1 MRLSASSLLKQLD
14 ELRHRYG
21 TDAAPRRLE
30 ILRELGGRPV
40 GQVEEVFRL
49 HELLCFLR
57 AYPDDQQV
65 LEQVEIMLEGFSARS
80 DLRRFRQR
88 LADTGLAGTDIN
100 YRFYWVTA
108 GWLAHHWPDHLS
120 IDWPELHKRE
130 ELLGILDLLMPYSE
144 TPALDQVD
152 YSVREWVERLKGPDE
167 TDAAFLIRRFA
178 ALEVTAPV
186 RERIY
191 EQLDIPLTLTPGPGT
206 PTRTLAKYRSK
217 ASTAFQTR
225 SLRRER
231 PDLKHEV
238 SRRPVAVRELSI
250 REGGRLIDLAREA
263 MTTRQR
269 DLDAFA
275 NADPRDVRLVELGG
289 GLGFACYGLLPER
302 RLLLE
307 CSYGMIMLK
316 NDVPFGY
323 ALASTLFRSTEV
335 AYNIF
340 DTFRGGEAGWIF
352 GRLLATIHHLF
363 GTEVFAIDPF
373 QLGLGNKEGLASGAW
388 WFYYKLG
395 FRPRDREIRRLLR
408 GELEQMKIDP
418 GHRSSPA
425 TLEQLAAD
433 YVFFYLGRQRDD
445 VLGRVFLGNIGLEI
459 SHCLAQRFGGER
471 ERGLAVCSREAMHL
485 LGLRTLEGFSPGE
498 RLAWERWSPLV
509 LILPGVDRWST
520 ADRRALVRVV
530 RAKGGRRESDFLRR
544 FDRHPRLGKALL
556 QLAS

>member
-1 MRLSASSLLKQLD
+1 MGQSASSLLQQLD
-14 ELRHRYG
+14 ELRHLYG
-21 TDAAPRRLE
+21 RNVAPRRLE
-30 ILRELGGRPV
+30 LLRQLEGRSLGR
-40 GQVEEVFRL
+40 VEEVFRL

-57 AYPDDQQV
+57 AYPDDRAV
-65 LEQVEIMLEGFSARS
+65 LKQVEAMLEGFSARA
-80 DLRRFRQR
+80 DLHRFCQR
-88 LADTGLAGTDIN
+88 LADTGLAGSDIH

-120 IDWPELHKRE
+120 IDWPEFDQRE
-130 ELLGILDLLMPYSE
+130 VLLGILDLLMPYSE

-152 YSVREWVERLKGPDE
+152 FSSHEWVERLKGPDE

-178 ALEVTAPV
+178 ALEVTEPI

-206 PTRTLAKYRSK
+206 PTRTLAKYRSQ
-217 ASTAFQTR
+217 APTAFQTR
-225 SLRRER
+225 PLRREW
-231 PDLKHEV
+231 PDLKQEAG
-238 SRRPVAVRELSI
+238 RRPVAVREVSL
-250 REGGRLIDLAREA
+250 RESRRLIDLAREA
-263 MTTRQR
+263 MATRQR

-289 GLGFACYGLLPER
+289 GLCFACYGLLPER

-307 CSYGMIMLK
+307 CSYGMLMLK
-316 NDVPFGY
+316 NGVPFGY
-323 ALASTLFRSTEV
+323 ALASTIFRSTEV

-340 DTFRGGEAGWIF
+340 DSFRGGEAAWVF
-352 GRLLATIHHLF
+352 GRLLASIRYLF
-363 GTEVFAIDPF
+363 DTEVFAIDPF
-373 QLGLGNKEGLASGAW
+373 QLGLGNKEGIASGAW

-395 FRPRDREIRRLLR
+395 FRPRDREIRRVLR

-433 YVFFYLGRQRDD
+433 YVFLYLGRQRSD
-445 VLGRVFLGNIGLEI
+445 VLGRVFLGNVGLEI
-459 SHCLAQRFGGER
+459 SHHLAQRFGGER
-471 ERGLAVCSREAMHL
+471 ERGLEVCSREAMDL
-485 LGLRTLEGFSPGE
+485 LGLRTLAGFSAGE

-556 QLAS
+556 QLA

>member
-1 MRLSASSLLKQLD
+1 MGRSASSLLQQLD

-21 TDAAPRRLE
+21 TDVAPRRLE
-30 ILRELGGRPV
+30 LLRQLEGRPL
-40 GQVEEVFRL
+40 GRVEEVFHL

-65 LEQVEIMLEGFSARS
+65 LKQVEIMLEAFSARS

-120 IDWPELHKRE
+120 IDWPEFNKRE
-130 ELLGILDLLMPYSE
+130 ELLGILDLLMTYSE

-152 YSVREWVERLKGPDE
+152 FSSHEWVERLKDPDQ

-178 ALEVTAPV
+178 ALEVTEPI

-217 ASTAFQTR
+217 APTAFQTLP
-225 SLRRER
+225 LRRER
-231 PDLKHEV
+231 PDLKQETR
-238 SRRPVAVRELSI
+238 RRPVAVRELSI
-250 REGGRLIDLAREA
+250 REGRRLIDLAREA
-263 MTTRQR
+263 MATRQR

-275 NADPRDVRLVELGG
+275 NADPRDVRMVEAGG
-289 GLGFACYGLLPER
+289 GLRFACYGLLPER

-316 NDVPFGY
+316 NGVPFGY

-340 DTFRGGEAGWIF
+340 DSFRGGEAAWVF
-352 GRLLATIHHLF
+352 GRLLATIRHLF

-395 FRPRDREIRRLLR
+395 FRPRDREIRRVLR

-425 TLEQLAAD
+425 TLERLAAD
-433 YVFFYLGRQRDD
+433 YVFFSLGRQRDD

-459 SHCLAQRFGGER
+459 SHYLAQRFGDER
-471 ERGLAVCSREAMHL
+471 ERGLEVCSREAMDL
-485 LGLRTLEGFSPGE
+485 LGLRTVADFSAGE

-509 LILPGVDRWST
+509 LILPGVNRWST

-530 RAKGGRRESDFLRR
+530 RAKGGRRESDFVRR
-544 FDRHPRLGKALL
+544 FDRHPRLSQALL
-556 QLAS
+556 RLA

>member
-1 MRLSASSLLKQLD
+1 MRQSASSLLKQLD
-14 ELRHRYG
+14 ELRHSYG
-21 TDAAPRRLE
+21 KDVAPRRLE
-30 ILRELGGRPV
+30 LLGELEGRSLGG
-40 GQVEEVFRL
+40 VEGVYRL

-65 LEQVEIMLEGFSARS
+65 LRQVETMLEGFADRS
-80 DLRRFRQR
+80 DLRRFRQQ

-108 GWLAHHWPDHLS
+108 DWLAHHWPDHLS
-120 IDWPELHKRE
+120 IDWPEFNKRE
-130 ELLGILDLLMPYSE
+130 ELLAVLDLLMTYSE

-152 YSVREWVERLKGPDE
+152 FSLREWVERLKGPDE
-167 TDAAFLIRRFA
+167 TDAAFLIQRFA
-178 ALEVTAPV
+178 ALEVAEPL

-191 EQLDIPLTLTPGPGT
+191 EQLDIPLTLTPGAGT
-206 PTRTLAKYRSK
+206 PSRTLAKYRTK
-217 ASTAFQTR
+217 APTAFQTR
-225 SLRRER
+225 PLRRER
-231 PDLKHEV
+231 PDLKQETR
-238 SRRPVAVRELSI
+238 RRPVAVREVSV
-250 REGGRLIDLAREA
+250 REGRRLIDLAREA

-275 NADPRDVRLVELGG
+275 NADPRDVRLVEVGS
-289 GLGFACYGLLPER
+289 GLRFACYGLLPER

-316 NDVPFGY
+316 NGVPFGY

-340 DTFRGGEAGWIF
+340 DSFRGGEAAWVF
-352 GRLLATIHHLF
+352 GRLLATIRHLF

-373 QLGLGNKEGLASGAW
+373 QLGYGNKEGLASGAW

-395 FRPRDREIRRLLR
+395 FRPRDREIRRVLR
-408 GELEQMKIDP
+408 GELEQMKIDL
-418 GHRSSPA
+418 GHRSTPA

-433 YVFFYLGRQRDD
+433 YSFFYLGRQRDD

-459 SHCLAQRFGGER
+459 SHYLAQRFGGER
-471 ERGLAVCSREAMHL
+471 ERGLEVCSREAMDL
-485 LGLRTLEGFSPGE
+485 LGLRTLAGFSAGE

-509 LILPGVDRWST
+509 LILPGVERWSS
-520 ADRRALVRVV
+520 ANRRALVRVV
-530 RAKGGRRESDFLRR
+530 RAKGGRQESDFVRR
-544 FDRHPRLGKALL
+544 FDRHPQLSQALL
-556 QLAS
+556 QLA